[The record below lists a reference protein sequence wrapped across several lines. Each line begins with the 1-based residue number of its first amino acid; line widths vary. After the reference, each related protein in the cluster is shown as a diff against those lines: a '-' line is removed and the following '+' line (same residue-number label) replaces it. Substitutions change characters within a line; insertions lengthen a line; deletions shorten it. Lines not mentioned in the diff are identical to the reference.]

1 MKANLLFFFFLP
13 TSSISLHP
21 FGSPNSFDAMR
32 KFDLVAMNRSLL
44 SVISNKNTS
53 TATTTVGQSTIQ
65 FQT

>member
-13 TSSISLHP
+13 TSSISLLHP

-53 TATTTVGQSTIQ
+53 TAVGQSTIQ